1 MATIND
7 LGKSISDM
15 SDDELIERLRE
26 LRQSRRTPKASQ
38 KRAAAKPKQKPL
50 DLNAAANMLSDEA
63 RKKLIETLEG
73 RK

>member
-15 SDDELIERLRE
+15 SNDELIERLRE
-26 LRQSRRTPKASQ
+26 LRQSRRTTKVSR

-50 DLNAAANMLSDEA
+50 DLNVAASMLSDEA

-73 RK
+73 RG